1 MCALNS
7 IIKVDALRKTYG
19 KNIVLDGISFELKK
33 GDIVGLLGP
42 NGSGKTTLIKILTG
56 LIKDHQGSVE
66 IDGEKP
72 GVHSKSLVAFLPDRS
87 YLPDWMKPVDAINYF
102 ADFFADFDKEKALE
116 IMPRFGVDLNQRLKT
131 MSKGQQEKVNLILV
145 FCRRAQIYI
154 LDEPLG
160 GLDPAARA
168 AILDFIVENRSED
181 STILLSTHL
190 VNDIERIFNRVLMIN
205 SGKLLVNTGIEQI
218 RKTGK
223 SLEDVFKEVFPYVW

>member
-1 MCALNS
+1 MKN
-7 IIKVDALRKTYG
+7 IIRTENLKKAYG
-19 KNIVLDGISFELKK
+19 KNVVLDGISFDLAQGET
-33 GDIVGLLGP
+33 VGLLGP
-42 NGSGKTTLIKILTG
+42 NGSGKTTLIKIITG
-56 LIKDHQGSVE
+56 LIKDYEGQML
-66 IDGEKP
+66 IDSQKP
-72 GVHSKSLVAFLPDRS
+72 GVHSKSLIAYLPDRS

-102 ADFFADFDKEKALE
+102 ADFFADFDKQKALE

-145 FCRRAQIYI
+145 FCRKAKIYV

-160 GLDPAARA
+160 GLDPAARG
-168 AILDFIVENRSED
+168 AILEFITENRSKD

-190 VNDIERIFNRVLMIN
+190 VNDIESIFTRVLMIN
-205 SGKLLVNTGIEQI
+205 AGKLIVNSDIEEI

>member
-1 MCALNS
+1 LEN
-7 IIKVDALRKTYG
+7 IIRIENLKKSYG
-19 KNIVLDGISFELKK
+19 KNTVLDGISFNLGK
-33 GDIVGLLGP
+33 GEITGLLGP
-42 NGSGKTTLIKILTG
+42 NGSGKTTLIKIITG
-56 LIKDHQGSVE
+56 LIKDHEGQVL
-66 IDGEKP
+66 IDSQKP
-72 GVHSKSLVAFLPDRS
+72 GVHSKSLIAYLPDRS

-102 ADFFADFDKEKALE
+102 ADFFADFDKQKALE

-145 FCRRAQIYI
+145 FCRKAKIYV

-160 GLDPAARA
+160 GLDPAARG

-190 VNDIERIFNRVLMIN
+190 VNDIESIFTRVLMIN
-205 SGKLLVNTGIEQI
+205 SGKLIVNSDIDEI

>member
-1 MCALNS
+1 MEN
-7 IIKVDALRKTYG
+7 IIRIENLKKSYG
-19 KNIVLDGISFELKK
+19 KNTVLDGISFNLGK
-33 GDIVGLLGP
+33 GEITGLLGP
-42 NGSGKTTLIKILTG
+42 NGSGKTTLIKIITG
-56 LIKDHQGSVE
+56 LIKDHEGQVL
-66 IDGEKP
+66 IDSQKP
-72 GVHSKSLVAFLPDRS
+72 GVHSKSRIAYLPDRS

-102 ADFFADFDKEKALE
+102 ADFFADFDKQKALE

-145 FCRRAQIYI
+145 FCRKAKIYV

-160 GLDPAARA
+160 GLDPAARG

-190 VNDIERIFNRVLMIN
+190 VNDIESIFTRVLMIN
-205 SGKLLVNTGIEQI
+205 SGKLIVNSDIDEI